1 MKRDRLEPSRYSAV
15 GRQISSDIAGEYPLA
30 KMRSVANGVGTEFD
44 VTGSGTPVVLLHG
57 FPDSGRL
64 WRNQVP
70 ALADAGFQ
78 VIVPDLRG
86 YGRSDKP
93 AEVDAYTMQLLALD
107 LLGILDT
114 VGAGRAHVVGHDW
127 GAPLA
132 WVVGTLAP
140 DRVDHLAVLSVG
152 HPSAFRNA
160 GLRQ

>member
-1 MKRDRLEPSRYSAV
+1 MKRERLEPSRYSAV

-30 KMRSVANGVGTEFD
+30 TMRSVANGVGTEFD

-70 ALADAGFQ
+70 ALSDAGFQ

-93 AEVDAYTMQLLALD
+93 PEVDAYAIPYLAGDVIAVLD
-107 LLGILDT
+107 HLG
-114 VGAGRAHVVGHDW
+114 VERAHVVGHD
-127 GAPLA
+127 
-132 WVVGTLAP
+132 
-140 DRVDHLAVLSVG
+140 
-152 HPSAFRNA
+152 
-160 GLRQ
+160 

>member
-30 KMRSVANGVGTEFD
+30 RMRSVVNGVEIEFD
-44 VTGSGTPVVLLHG
+44 VTGGGTPVVLLHG

-70 ALADAGFQ
+70 ALAGAGFQ

-93 AEVDAYTMQLLALD
+93 AEVEAYSLMHIAGDVLAIIAD
-107 LLGILDT
+107 LNIP
-114 VGAGRAHVVGHDW
+114 RAHVVGHDW
-127 GAPLA
+127 GAALA
-132 WVVGTLAP
+132 WARATFRP
-140 DRVDHLAVLSVG
+140 DT
-152 HPSAFRNA
+152 
-160 GLRQ
+160 